1 MHLEAAVSPSKTPM
15 MRNVKLFSLQI
26 GCAALMTA
34 LGTLTLDLN
43 PSQNSLSA
51 VQVGT
56 SAIARSS
63 GGRSGGGSFR
73 RSSPSFGGG
82 SSRQSSPQRQPS
94 YGGGGGY
101 VPVPVPYGGG
111 YGGYGGGYGYQSGI
125 GNVFSSL
132 LVLLILGGLG
142 IGGIMWFLP
151 KMMGRR
157 ASSATSEVD
166 NNIFTVSKVQIA
178 LYAQARELQAALTEL
193 SLDVDTNSSEGLLR
207 LLQESALAMLRNTE
221 YWTHVSAS
229 SQIARDA
236 LEAEQMVNKLSIEQ
250 RRQLSTETLVNVGG
264 SKQRS
269 ALKAPSPEE
278 GPAAYIVVT
287 FLVGTAHD
295 KPLFDKIRSVEE
307 LKNTLEILA
316 ALPAQYLMTFELIWS
331 PQDASDS
338 LTDDELLTE
347 YSDLVQI

>member
-1 MHLEAAVSPSKTPM
+1 MHPEAAVRPSKTP

-26 GCAALMTA
+26 GCAALVAA
-34 LGTLTLDLN
+34 LSTLTLDLN
-43 PSQNSLSA
+43 PSQNLLSS
-51 VQVGT
+51 VQFGET
-56 SAIARSS
+56 AIARSS

-73 RSSPSFGGG
+73 RSAPSFGG
-82 SSRQSSPQRQPS
+82 SSRQSSPQRQPN
-94 YGGGGGY
+94 YGGGGGF
-101 VPVPVPYGGG
+101 VPVPVPYGGSS
-111 YGGYGGGYGYQSGI
+111 YGYGGGYSGGGSI
-125 GNVFSSL
+125 LSNL

-151 KMMGRR
+151 KLMGRG
-157 ASSATSEVD
+157 ASSSTNEVD

-178 LYAQARELQAALTEL
+178 LYAQARELQAELTEL

-221 YWTHVSAS
+221 YWTHVSAN
-229 SQIARDA
+229 SQVARDA
-236 LEAEQMVNKLSIEQ
+236 LEAEHMVNKLSIEQ
-250 RRQLSTETLVNVGG
+250 RRQLSAETLVNVGG
-264 SKQRS
+264 SKQRT
-269 ALKAPSPEE
+269 ALKAPGLED

-295 KPLFDKIRSVEE
+295 KPLFDTIKSVEE
-307 LKNTLEILA
+307 LKNTLEMLA

>member
-1 MHLEAAVSPSKTPM
+1 
-15 MRNVKLFSLQI
+15 MRNIKLLSVQMV
-26 GCAALMTA
+26 CATLMTA

-43 PSQNSLSA
+43 PSQNLLSS
-51 VQVGT
+51 VQVGQ

-73 RSSPSFGGG
+73 RSSPSSGG
-82 SSRQSSPQRQPS
+82 SSRQSSPQRQPN

-125 GNVFSSL
+125 GNGFSSL

-151 KMMGRR
+151 KMMGRG
-157 ASSATSEVD
+157 ASAATSEVD

-178 LYAQARELQAALTEL
+178 LYAQARELQAELTEL
-193 SLDVDTNSSEGLLR
+193 SLDVNTNSSEGLLR

-221 YWTHVSAS
+221 YWTHISANS
-229 SQIARDA
+229 KVARDA
-236 LEAEQMVNKLSIEQ
+236 LEAEHMINKLSIEQ
-250 RRQLSTETLVNVGG
+250 RRQLSAETLVNVGG
-264 SKQRS
+264 NKQRS
-269 ALKAPSPEE
+269 AIKAPSLEE
-278 GPAAYIVVT
+278 APAAYIVVT

-295 KPLFDKIRSVEE
+295 KPLFDKIQSVEE
-307 LKNTLEILA
+307 LKSALETLA
-316 ALPAQYLMTFELIWS
+316 SLPAEYLMTFELIWS

-338 LTDDELLTE
+338 LTDEELLTE